1 MLVDINITLDL
12 PADYDRLFRLTEL
25 MNQPVDTLA
34 AIAKD
39 TIAKATMAPAAPPT
53 PKPVPPPIPVPEPTP
68 PPAAAAE
75 PPRTRKP
82 RAAKA
87 APAPVEDTGLADTDE
102 PDPVQDLNG
111 PLDDDD
117 DDGASLGLAAPSMT
131 GQDAL
136 ESGLGKVRVMY
147 AKGHKVSVK
156 QLQQQFNVASFQ
168 DIPPTDGHKFL
179 ATVIKLEEQLGL
191 RV

>member
-1 MLVDINITLDL
+1 MQVNIQITLDL
-12 PADYDRLFRLTEL
+12 PADTDRLFRLTEL
-25 MNQPVDTLA
+25 MNSTDTM
-34 AIAKD
+34 
-39 TIAKATMAPAAPPT
+39 TTMTTMAPTTPT
-53 PKPVPPPIPVPEPTP
+53 PKPVPPPIPMPPPEPTP
-68 PPAAAAE
+68 TPPAAAAE
-75 PPRTRKP
+75 PVKAPRKP

-87 APAPVEDTGLADTDE
+87 APPPVEDTGLADSD
-102 PDPVQDLNG
+102 DPVPDLNG
-111 PLDDDD
+111 PVDDDDD
-117 DDGASLGLAAPSMT
+117 DDGSSLGLAAPSMT

-168 DIPPTDGHKFL
+168 DIPPTEGHKFL